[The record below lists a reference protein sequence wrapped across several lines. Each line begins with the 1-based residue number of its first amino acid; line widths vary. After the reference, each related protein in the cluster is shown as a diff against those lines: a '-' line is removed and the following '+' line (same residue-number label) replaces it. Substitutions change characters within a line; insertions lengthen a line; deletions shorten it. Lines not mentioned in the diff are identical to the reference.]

1 MKSKSMR
8 STRQTI
14 LRLIPHLLVWWPTS
28 PETKKRR
35 EKYLC
40 PFFKYSRPSLLSR
53 RALLVGVTATPQS
66 DWDAALGVEPECFTP
81 VNLAEVNALF
91 GAARQH
97 IIQPAVVEPIVCDGV
112 NRLRFQDK

>member
-1 MKSKSMR
+1 
-8 STRQTI
+8 
-14 LRLIPHLLVWWPTS
+14 LVAKPAGN
-28 PETKKRR
+28 EEKKR
-35 EKYLC
+35 KVSL
-40 PFFKYSRPSLLSR
+40 PSFFKHSRPSLLSR

-81 VNLAEVNALF
+81 VNLAEVNALL

-112 NRLRFQDK
+112 NRLRFQEDQSESRWPTLL